1 MADTT
6 TLEVMTNITPQSCV
20 EVKCDCNTI
29 WSLVQQLSYMR
40 LTKPITPTKGKILE
54 DYTVRARRIA
64 ATYARFYLETEDGGD
79 MEKKG
84 RFYWMALGAFASK
97 TVACVLESPMVYAPI
112 LLNVPARRGLAKGN
126 LWLFQD
132 ISAWHWYYSKYNGTF
147 DMCLDSRNASEYH
160 TMVKAQLRK
169 LQWQDEALPTIKQM
183 TVSKEIRQGFELV
196 KVIEEMDRG
205 NSKRPIKQLDHLLAI
220 ANHEQG
226 VILQPLIY
234 DGVIFSTGVVIQ
246 RQPGINIIFPE
257 LELVFSNACKTDNAK
272 LKSVAPEGTKLEDFD
287 SRMKWI
293 TAAADKFHRL
303 MQYQTEYME
312 AELRTIAGW
321 VDMPDPPST
330 MEMIR
335 DRGGKALNKLSN
347 FGL

>member
-1 MADTT
+1 MADTST
-6 TLEVMTNITPQSCV
+6 IEVMSNMTPNSCV

-29 WSLVQQLSYMR
+29 WSLVQQLSYLR

-64 ATYARFYLETEDGGD
+64 ATYARFYLETEEGGD
-79 MEKKG
+79 IAKKG

-132 ISAWHWYYSKYNGTF
+132 ISAWHWYYSKYNSTF
-147 DMCLDSRNASEYH
+147 EMCLSSRDASKYH
-160 TMVKAQLRK
+160 PTVKTQLSK
-169 LQWQDEALPTIKQM
+169 LQWEDEALPTIKQM
-183 TVSKEIRQGFELV
+183 KVSKEIRQGFELV
-196 KVIEEMDRG
+196 KVIEGMD
-205 NSKRPIKQLDHLLAI
+205 NSHKQRPTKQLQHLLAI

-246 RQPGINIIFPE
+246 RQPGINIIFPD

-272 LKSVAPEGTKLEDFD
+272 LKSVAPEGTKLENFK

-293 TAAADKFHRL
+293 NLAANKFHDL
-303 MQYQTEYME
+303 MQRQTAYME
-312 AELRTIAGW
+312 DELRTIAGW

-330 MEMIR
+330 MEIIR
-335 DRGGKALNKLSN
+335 DRGGKTLNKLSS
-347 FGL
+347 FSL